1 MSCVYQIRNKITE
14 ENYIGSTEKNYM
26 LRFAK
31 HITMCNSNK
40 MDCPKLYENFLKY
53 GYHNFAIEVVKWIH
67 EDEDLKKVEQEYCEW
82 LKPSLNSLWGTKH
95 TKDSIDKMRKSQRE
109 YWSKNSH
116 PRKGVPFTEEHRNNL
131 SKSMGKKCYVDGV
144 VYESV
149 KECAKILGIHRDTA
163 SWRMR
168 SKSFPNYYYI

>member
-1 MSCVYQIRNKITE
+1 
-14 ENYIGSTEKNYM
+14 
-26 LRFAK
+26 
-31 HITMCNSNK
+31 MCASNK

-53 GYHNFAIEVVKWIH
+53 GYHNFTIEVVKWIH
-67 EDEDLKKVEQEYCEW
+67 EDEEIKSVEQQYCEW

-116 PRKGVPFTEEHRNNL
+116 PRKGVPFTEEHRKNL
-131 SKSMGKKCYVDGV
+131 SKSMGKKCCVDGV
-144 VYESV
+144 IYESV
-149 KECAKILGIHRDTA
+149 KECAKILDIHRDTA

>member
-1 MSCVYQIRNKITE
+1 MNCVYQIRNKITG

-31 HITMCNSNK
+31 HITMCASNK

-53 GYHNFAIEVVKWIH
+53 GYHNFTIEVVKWIH
-67 EDEDLKKVEQEYCEW
+67 EDEEIKSVEQQYCEW

-116 PRKGVPFTEEHRNNL
+116 PRKGVSFTEEHKKNL
-131 SKSMGKKCYVDGV
+131 SKSMGKKCCVDGV
-144 VYESV
+144 IYESV
-149 KECAKILGIHRDTA
+149 KECAKILNIHRDTA

>member
-1 MSCVYQIRNKITE
+1 
-14 ENYIGSTEKNYM
+14 M

-31 HITMCNSNK
+31 HITMCASGK
-40 MDCPKLYENFLKY
+40 MDCPKLYDNVLKY

-67 EDEDLKKVEQEYCEW
+67 EGEEIKSVEQQYCEW

-116 PRKGVPFTEEHRNNL
+116 PRKGVPFTEEHKKNL

-144 VYESV
+144 IYESV
-149 KECAKILGIHRDTA
+149 KECATILGIHRDTV

-168 SKSFPNYYYI
+168 SKSFTNYYYL

>member
-1 MSCVYQIRNKITE
+1 
-14 ENYIGSTEKNYM
+14 
-26 LRFAK
+26 
-31 HITMCNSNK
+31 MCASNK

-53 GYHNFAIEVVKWIH
+53 GYHNFTIEVVKWIH
-67 EDEDLKKVEQEYCEW
+67 EDEEIKSVEQQYCEW

-95 TKDSIDKMRKSQRE
+95 TKDSIDKMRESQRE

-116 PRKGVPFTEEHRNNL
+116 PRKGVPFTEEHRKNL
-131 SKSMGKKCYVDGV
+131 SKSMGKKCCVDGV
-144 VYESV
+144 IYESV
-149 KECAKILGIHRDTA
+149 KECAKILDIHRDTA